1 MSTFAAEISKSVD
14 ILRMNRFF
22 RHICIYIIMCAFGA
36 SAAAQSLYEQYIAR
50 YKDMAIEQMQRY
62 GIPASITLAQGLL
75 ESGAGTSMLATKAN
89 NHFGIKVGGSW
100 TGPYVEKDDDRA
112 NERFRKYRSAAE
124 SFEDHSKFLQQPR
137 YRSLFSLDKTDYR
150 GWAKGLKAAGY
161 ATNPEY
167 ARQLISIIEIYKLHD
182 FDTGK
187 RHKTVAPEKSHE
199 KHHKTSKEKASKKE
213 RERLTYDYAAAARQ
227 AKQERAARKE
237 QKRQEKELK
246 RQEKERRKQAKEAAQ
261 AQAYRAA
268 RTSKH
273 STEKD
278 WESWDV
284 KRCNGVYYVP
294 AQKGDTYA
302 AIAFRMKTDEERLR
316 IYNEAPT
323 WAQPEA
329 GSPVYLSK
337 KPDTVAPQLRGT
349 THTVKRGESM
359 HSIAQQYGVKMKA
372 LYKANKLPSDYV
384 PAKGDVLTLP

>member
-1 MSTFAAEISKSVD
+1 
-14 ILRMNRFF
+14 
-22 RHICIYIIMCAFGA
+22 MCACSA
-36 SAAAQSLYEQYIAR
+36 PAAAQSLYEQYIDR
-50 YKDMAIEQMQRY
+50 YKDMAIEQMRRY

-75 ESGAGTSMLATKAN
+75 ESGAGTSMLATNAN
-89 NHFGIKVGGSW
+89 NHFGIKVGSAW

-112 NERFRKYRSAAE
+112 NERFRKYRNAAE

-137 YRSLFSLDKTDYR
+137 YRSLYKLDKTDYR
-150 GWAKGLKAAGY
+150 GWAQGLKAAGY

-167 ARQLISIIEIYKLHD
+167 ARQLISIIEIYNLHD
-182 FDTGK
+182 FDIGK
-187 RHKTVAPEKSHE
+187 RHKTYAAEQPAE
-199 KHHKTSKEKASKKE
+199 KHHKTSKKE
-213 RERLTYDYAAAARQ
+213 RERLTYDYAAAAKQ
-227 AKQERAARKE
+227 AKQERAAQKE
-237 QKRQEKELK
+237 QKRREKEQK
-246 RQEKERRKQAKEAAQ
+246 RLEKERRKQAKEAAR

-268 RTSKH
+268 HSSKH
-273 STEKD
+273 STAED
-278 WESWDV
+278 WENWDV

-302 AIAFRMKTDEERLR
+302 SIAFRMKADEERLR

-323 WAQPEA
+323 WAQPEV

-372 LYKANKLPSDYV
+372 LYKANKLPADYV